1 MLVITRQT
9 GDSLRIGE
17 DIIVTV
23 LEVNGDRIKIGI
35 DAPRSVPIMRS
46 EVVDTQRSNQ
56 DADRSAGTIGF
67 TIEKRKLGE

>member
-23 LEVNGDRIKIGI
+23 LEVNGDRVKIGI

-46 EVVDTQRSNQ
+46 EVLDTQKSNQ
-56 DADRSAGTIGF
+56 DADRSAATIGF
-67 TIEKRKLGE
+67 AIEKRKLGE